1 MPRFCGNCGA
11 QMADTATA
19 CPSCG
24 TAAAA
29 GGTGA
34 TAAPRPAPAQ
44 AAPQSNE
51 GLFGL
56 LCYSPIALVGII
68 LCLAV
73 DPYKNSKFLRFHAFQ
88 ALFFALGLFAI
99 AIGLMILGFVFA
111 FLGPLALIMLPIWLI
126 FWVGSMVVAVIMM
139 IKAYQLQWTKLPFI
153 GDLAAKQA
161 GT

>member
-1 MPRFCGNCGA
+1 MRNSSRSGQC
-11 QMADTATA
+11 
-19 CPSCG
+19 
-24 TAAAA
+24 AAA
-29 GGTGA
+29 
-34 TAAPRPAPAQ
+34 PAPAQ

-88 ALFFALGLFAI
+88 ALFYALGLFAI
-99 AIGLMILGFVFA
+99 AIGLMILGVILA

-126 FWVGSMVVAVIMM
+126 FWLGSMVVAVIMM

-161 GT
+161 GS